1 MVDGEQCMSNHTELE
16 KRERSS
22 FVKSILIID
31 DNPDITLTF
40 KKGLEAENNK
50 SENNNIFFEVF
61 AYNDPILALSEFKP
75 DYYDLMLIDINLPKM
90 SGLDFYVKALEIDV
104 NPKVCF
110 MSSGLINQEALREQY
125 PSSLSIG
132 CFIEKPITIENLI
145 ERVKAELEYSPPKLR
160 FDEILK
166 LVEYIPITGTL
177 PSNGRFARNTTIDSI
192 FYFES
197 LQHKG
202 SFRDIIRQINI
213 ELAKKIRQQNI
224 LQRED
229 QKATFLDIG
238 QRYKQ
243 LREIGCSYPIEYL
256 LFDFCLAALDKNFLD
271 AALYLAHS
279 FHILGLSKSFNL
291 LLSVI
296 VNEKLTHDKDVRRLI
311 ILLAKAIEPRNAEL
325 YIDTYDITFRKRYE
339 LYREGLRKERI

>member
-1 MVDGEQCMSNHTELE
+1 MFNHTELE
-16 KRERSS
+16 KRERSP

-40 KKGLEAENNK
+40 KEGLEAENK
-50 SENNNIFFEVF
+50 KRENNNIFFEVF
-61 AYNDPILALSEFKP
+61 AYSDPVLALSEFKP
-75 DYYDLMLIDINLPKM
+75 DNYDLMLIDINMSKM
-90 SGLDFYVKALEIDV
+90 SGPDFYAKALEIDV

-110 MSSGLINQEALREQY
+110 MSFGLINREALREQY

-145 ERVKAELEYSPPKLR
+145 ERVKAELEGPKLR

-166 LVEYIPITGTL
+166 LVEYIPITGSL
-177 PSNGRFARNTTIDSI
+177 PSNGRFARNTTMDSI

-197 LQHKG
+197 LQRKG

-229 QKATFLDIG
+229 QKTTFLDIG

-291 LLSVI
+291 LLSVT
-296 VNEKLTHDKDVRRLI
+296 VNEKLIHDRDVRRLI
-311 ILLAKAIEPRNAEL
+311 ILLARSIEPRNAEL
-325 YIDTYDITFRKRYE
+325 YIDTYGITFRRRYE
-339 LYREGLRKERI
+339 LYREGLRKEGI